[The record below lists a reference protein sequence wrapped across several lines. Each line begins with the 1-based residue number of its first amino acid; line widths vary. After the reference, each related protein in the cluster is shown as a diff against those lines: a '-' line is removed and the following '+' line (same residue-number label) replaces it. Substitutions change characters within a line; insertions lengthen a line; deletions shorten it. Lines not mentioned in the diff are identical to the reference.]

1 MAFDVE
7 QFFQSVDIILT
18 QRLNDLSY
26 DKTIVATI
34 IDDSDKAQG
43 HYIVSDGTINF
54 DAYSNDTAYRVDD
67 QVRVTIL
74 NGDWSQKKFIAGKYS
89 DGQSNI
95 PLTYTPPLDT
105 VMQDN
110 QSTLST
116 IDSWTL
122 QTNGATH
129 VQPIWNTK
137 ITEDSDYYT
146 LQTNGIYNVI
156 TLQGDFQTYFDAV
169 AGNYGL
175 LLELYISPSVN
186 SNERIRKFMTFDSSE
201 MFGNPYSYK
210 IDSHQAKQ
218 ILIASEGIVT
228 EVILSIYQAR
238 QFDVKNGKMIEITNP
253 FIDKTGNQIGQ
264 NDINFK
270 NIVIGFGSDLTQIED
285 NTLKIYTSDPVT
297 YHYANGSGDEYNN
310 KSIGLIWQNK
320 NDNNQY
326 VGFSD
331 GVIKVNGNSIE
342 QYDEI
347 AYLKEEYSEVRLIN
361 QKGKSGIPTDE
372 AGLGHAAD
380 IEEAK
385 PLLKSIYE
393 SLTGSA
399 TSTSDLVYNLQSMS
413 RSLGNT
419 TLLDE
424 LKPIISSY
432 TDETTNTTQSAKLVQ
447 YASIAEQSAQRLAER
462 YGNVLQYAYES
473 QNQVE
478 HTKTWNESWD
488 VESSKET
495 KITLENDSYFKTF
508 ISAIN
513 NGINVV
519 TEFLTSMDTQTA
531 ADQPLGGYR
540 GVYESYNPKIN
551 KAIAAI
557 EILLEQVQT
566 LLSESKESS
575 LKNYQNKSASSF
587 VPYAEKD
594 LSDYHNRYC
603 IYWYRYNEKYIPDYE
618 SDEYKYGM
626 FLGDKWE
633 RVQVDLNN
641 NQIQNIGLPTTPGN
655 SITENGKTIHYF
667 PASPEEPQ
675 FLERKMDPY
684 TAEERYQAVL
694 FYNHIQVSS
703 NVLVFLNSEAD
714 QIPAEFAVD
723 AGDTLVIEH
732 GAYSQDHYQS
742 YTSAFDLVNIADE
755 SRSRQLRV
763 SYNGLLSGDEAL
775 ADATIYWYVP
785 TNSTMLTYDEQYL
798 VDSLNFHTDINAEEP
813 TQFSK
818 SGYVYFCKN
827 IQYTSE
833 EVDAI
838 DSNGNIIYNADG
850 TAAKDTI
857 ISINEQDR
865 HFAYKI
871 KPFYEPSAQNNT
883 ILVEAHVH
891 GKNGEE
897 RVVKGE
903 IFFTFSTFGSN
914 GTKYTFVITPAS
926 TQIAILPAESL
937 DLKVSLRNA
946 EGALI
951 PLKESFVSDEDE
963 DPDEINT
970 YNLKV
975 NWHARNDVNT
985 DLTTSLALT
994 DIEDSEVKNLN
1005 VSNST
1010 DNNKYSGIV
1019 NAKVSYLTQGKTET
1033 ENRVITLSTLY
1044 PVAYSSNENYYISGP
1059 TTIVYNNQGVL
1070 SRLNEEPFKLYSKYV
1085 SDEENSTYEQDV
1097 VVENQSWSLIYYN
1110 NKGEIVSD
1118 DDIIQSYM
1126 PILNSDNTITPAP
1139 MYYTYEDNSVFYVP
1153 VAQCKVG
1160 GDIVWTQ
1167 PIVITQNQYASSTL
1181 NDWNGEFVIDEANG
1195 TILSTMLGAGRKTE
1209 NNTFE
1214 GVLMGDIEAG
1224 ANFDSYNADGL
1235 GIYGFNDG
1243 AQSFYFGVNGK
1254 AFIGKSTAGR
1264 ILFDGNNSLI
1274 YSQKWLNSFDKDDE
1288 GNYIVE
1294 PFVEEVDENGD
1305 PTGAVTLNAGKDGL
1319 AIDLQNGH
1327 IDAYNFKVTSNNVYL
1342 NSNPPDE
1349 GYFFRIGNNGSHIDD
1364 SHTDYTE
1371 EEEEK
1376 YGVMTP
1382 GYVSFSKEGDL
1393 EIRANSLSLT
1403 GQLGGVNLLRQTQP
1417 RRAIPVMETKTVTDD
1432 SGKEEYVIQKK
1443 VDGNPV
1449 FDWDVSKR
1457 NTYEDYEKY
1466 CNNNGT
1472 TPLPEERWNSLPS
1485 LEWEVKD
1492 GILLSGS
1499 YPNETY
1505 TEINKQKEKDLY
1517 LAITA
1522 SNKTRSISQIVEVNS
1537 NEFYTISGYVIGIG
1551 NTGDKILNIVFNNDN
1566 ITTPLWSEGK
1576 NTIDFT
1582 NSEWVRFEYT
1592 FKTPEEISEL
1602 VISFECEN
1610 DFALWHA
1617 KLEYG
1622 SIATEWS
1629 PAPQDTVDTI
1639 AAEQEKYDIYLDQ
1652 DKVFDK
1658 LITQDDGQ
1666 KMVGIWLLPGEET
1679 PSGRNELYINAT
1691 YMSTGILRSS
1701 NWDGAI
1707 GKIKQIDGSKD
1718 KYGRPLYTYEIVT
1731 QPTQGLYLNLD
1742 EGKMWAAKFELNAW
1756 NDDKGLYV
1764 NSHPLDDKKDYYFR
1778 LGDTDNHIT
1787 FTAEGEL
1794 SLKST
1799 KFTLESDKVY
1809 LSDTA
1814 KSFDDVAGQSSV
1826 SLVLKAGDNFGVT
1839 QGGTL
1844 YCTGAQITGNITA
1857 TTLKCENGTIGG
1869 WSIGKETLTGG
1880 GVTLNS
1886 STGTIDGASITA
1898 GKIKGGSIDGAVI
1911 TGGSL
1916 TIGDNKFSVKE
1927 DGSFSAT
1934 SGSIGGWTIT
1944 PSALTG
1950 NGISLGG
1957 GGISSTYW
1965 TVGEDGKTTITDLEV
1980 TKSASFTSTCQ
1991 VSVTGNIGIN
2001 VTPSKTYDLYVN
2013 GYTVL
2018 IGNAAIGTV
2027 PNNNYSLNLGGSL
2040 NIGASLY
2047 VGGTKS
2053 FGEPNVDTEINIDTP
2068 YSMDIGK
2075 MTFRNGILVGW
2086 NGKSSTI
2093 DSASSTYLTTPSSKG
2108 TNGDFLMLTN
2118 SSKHTSAWTTVT
2130 GYTTDATSRNYAIKK
2145 DSNNKF
2151 YTTINT
2157 ASADNY
2163 GVVKTGYTTD
2173 ATSRQYKVS
2182 ISSGNLYTTI
2192 STASSSNYGVVKIG
2206 YSTSGNNRAVQL
2218 NSSGQMYVTVPAG
2231 LTEARVKE
2239 IIESYGY
2246 TTLSAV
2252 GSKINNSAYCT
2263 CEEKDGHTHT
2273 VRVYGW

>member
-89 DGQSNI
+89 DGQSNV

-218 ILIASEGIVT
+218 ILIASEGVVT

-238 QFDVKNGKMIEITNP
+238 QFDVKNGEMIEIANP

-270 NIVIGFGSDLTQIED
+270 NFVIGFGSDLTQIED

-297 YHYANGSGDEYNN
+297 YHYSNGSGDEYNN

-326 VGFSD
+326 IGFSD

-361 QKGKSGIPTDE
+361 QKGKPGIPTDE

-462 YGNVLQYAYES
+462 YSNVLQYAYES

-478 HTKTWNESWD
+478 HTKTWSESWD

-641 NQIQNIGLPTTPGN
+641 NQIQNIGLPTIPGN

-694 FYNHIQVSS
+694 FYNHIQVNS

-914 GTKYTFVITPAS
+914 GTK
-926 TQIAILPAESL
+926 
-937 DLKVSLRNA
+937 
-946 EGALI
+946 
-951 PLKESFVSDEDE
+951 
-963 DPDEINT
+963 
-970 YNLKV
+970 
-975 NWHARNDVNT
+975 
-985 DLTTSLALT
+985 
-994 DIEDSEVKNLN
+994 
-1005 VSNST
+1005 
-1010 DNNKYSGIV
+1010 
-1019 NAKVSYLTQGKTET
+1019 
-1033 ENRVITLSTLY
+1033 
-1044 PVAYSSNENYYISGP
+1044 
-1059 TTIVYNNQGVL
+1059 
-1070 SRLNEEPFKLYSKYV
+1070 
-1085 SDEENSTYEQDV
+1085 
-1097 VVENQSWSLIYYN
+1097 
-1110 NKGEIVSD
+1110 
-1118 DDIIQSYM
+1118 
-1126 PILNSDNTITPAP
+1126 
-1139 MYYTYEDNSVFYVP
+1139 
-1153 VAQCKVG
+1153 
-1160 GDIVWTQ
+1160 
-1167 PIVITQNQYASSTL
+1167 
-1181 NDWNGEFVIDEANG
+1181 
-1195 TILSTMLGAGRKTE
+1195 
-1209 NNTFE
+1209 
-1214 GVLMGDIEAG
+1214 
-1224 ANFDSYNADGL
+1224 
-1235 GIYGFNDG
+1235 
-1243 AQSFYFGVNGK
+1243 
-1254 AFIGKSTAGR
+1254 
-1264 ILFDGNNSLI
+1264 
-1274 YSQKWLNSFDKDDE
+1274 
-1288 GNYIVE
+1288 
-1294 PFVEEVDENGD
+1294 
-1305 PTGAVTLNAGKDGL
+1305 
-1319 AIDLQNGH
+1319 
-1327 IDAYNFKVTSNNVYL
+1327 
-1342 NSNPPDE
+1342 
-1349 GYFFRIGNNGSHIDD
+1349 
-1364 SHTDYTE
+1364 
-1371 EEEEK
+1371 
-1376 YGVMTP
+1376 
-1382 GYVSFSKEGDL
+1382 
-1393 EIRANSLSLT
+1393 
-1403 GQLGGVNLLRQTQP
+1403 
-1417 RRAIPVMETKTVTDD
+1417 
-1432 SGKEEYVIQKK
+1432 
-1443 VDGNPV
+1443 
-1449 FDWDVSKR
+1449 
-1457 NTYEDYEKY
+1457 
-1466 CNNNGT
+1466 
-1472 TPLPEERWNSLPS
+1472 
-1485 LEWEVKD
+1485 
-1492 GILLSGS
+1492 
-1499 YPNETY
+1499 
-1505 TEINKQKEKDLY
+1505 
-1517 LAITA
+1517 
-1522 SNKTRSISQIVEVNS
+1522 
-1537 NEFYTISGYVIGIG
+1537 
-1551 NTGDKILNIVFNNDN
+1551 
-1566 ITTPLWSEGK
+1566 
-1576 NTIDFT
+1576 
-1582 NSEWVRFEYT
+1582 
-1592 FKTPEEISEL
+1592 
-1602 VISFECEN
+1602 
-1610 DFALWHA
+1610 
-1617 KLEYG
+1617 
-1622 SIATEWS
+1622 
-1629 PAPQDTVDTI
+1629 
-1639 AAEQEKYDIYLDQ
+1639 
-1652 DKVFDK
+1652 
-1658 LITQDDGQ
+1658 
-1666 KMVGIWLLPGEET
+1666 
-1679 PSGRNELYINAT
+1679 
-1691 YMSTGILRSS
+1691 
-1701 NWDGAI
+1701 
-1707 GKIKQIDGSKD
+1707 
-1718 KYGRPLYTYEIVT
+1718 
-1731 QPTQGLYLNLD
+1731 
-1742 EGKMWAAKFELNAW
+1742 
-1756 NDDKGLYV
+1756 
-1764 NSHPLDDKKDYYFR
+1764 
-1778 LGDTDNHIT
+1778 
-1787 FTAEGEL
+1787 
-1794 SLKST
+1794 
-1799 KFTLESDKVY
+1799 
-1809 LSDTA
+1809 
-1814 KSFDDVAGQSSV
+1814 
-1826 SLVLKAGDNFGVT
+1826 
-1839 QGGTL
+1839 
-1844 YCTGAQITGNITA
+1844 
-1857 TTLKCENGTIGG
+1857 
-1869 WSIGKETLTGG
+1869 
-1880 GVTLNS
+1880 
-1886 STGTIDGASITA
+1886 
-1898 GKIKGGSIDGAVI
+1898 
-1911 TGGSL
+1911 
-1916 TIGDNKFSVKE
+1916 
-1927 DGSFSAT
+1927 
-1934 SGSIGGWTIT
+1934 
-1944 PSALTG
+1944 
-1950 NGISLGG
+1950 
-1957 GGISSTYW
+1957 
-1965 TVGEDGKTTITDLEV
+1965 
-1980 TKSASFTSTCQ
+1980 
-1991 VSVTGNIGIN
+1991 
-2001 VTPSKTYDLYVN
+2001 
-2013 GYTVL
+2013 
-2018 IGNAAIGTV
+2018 
-2027 PNNNYSLNLGGSL
+2027 
-2040 NIGASLY
+2040 
-2047 VGGTKS
+2047 
-2053 FGEPNVDTEINIDTP
+2053 
-2068 YSMDIGK
+2068 
-2075 MTFRNGILVGW
+2075 
-2086 NGKSSTI
+2086 
-2093 DSASSTYLTTPSSKG
+2093 
-2108 TNGDFLMLTN
+2108 
-2118 SSKHTSAWTTVT
+2118 
-2130 GYTTDATSRNYAIKK
+2130 
-2145 DSNNKF
+2145 
-2151 YTTINT
+2151 
-2157 ASADNY
+2157 
-2163 GVVKTGYTTD
+2163 
-2173 ATSRQYKVS
+2173 
-2182 ISSGNLYTTI
+2182 
-2192 STASSSNYGVVKIG
+2192 
-2206 YSTSGNNRAVQL
+2206 
-2218 NSSGQMYVTVPAG
+2218 
-2231 LTEARVKE
+2231 
-2239 IIESYGY
+2239 
-2246 TTLSAV
+2246 
-2252 GSKINNSAYCT
+2252 
-2263 CEEKDGHTHT
+2263 
-2273 VRVYGW
+2273 

>member
-89 DGQSNI
+89 DGQSNV

-122 QTNGATH
+122 QTNGVTH

-175 LLELYISPSVN
+175 LLELYISPSAN

-218 ILIASEGIVT
+218 ILIASEGVVT

-238 QFDVKNGKMIEITNP
+238 QFDVKNGEMIEIANP

-297 YHYANGSGDEYNN
+297 YHYSNGSGDEYNN

-326 VGFSD
+326 IGFSD
-331 GVIKVNGNSIE
+331 GIIKVNGESIE

-361 QKGKSGIPTDE
+361 QKGKPGIPTDE
-372 AGLGHAAD
+372 EGLGHAAD

-462 YGNVLQYAYES
+462 YSNVLQYAYES

-478 HTKTWNESWD
+478 HTKTWSESWD

-540 GVYESYNPKIN
+540 GVYESYSPKIN

-557 EILLEQVQT
+557 EVLLEQVQT

-694 FYNHIQVSS
+694 FYNHIQVNS

-723 AGDTLVIEH
+723 ASDTLVIEH

-798 VDSLNFHTDINAEEP
+798 VDGLNFHTDINAEEP

-838 DSNGNIIYNADG
+838 DSDGNIIYNADG

-857 ISINEQDR
+857 ISINEADR

-926 TQIAILPAESL
+926 TQIAILPTESL
-937 DLKVSLRNA
+937 DLNVSLRNA

-975 NWHARNDVNT
+975 NWHARNNVNT
-985 DLTTSLALT
+985 DPTTSLALT

-1010 DNNKYSGIV
+1010 DNNKYSGII

-1085 SDEENSTYEQDV
+1085 SDEENSTSEQDV
-1097 VVENQSWSLIYYN
+1097 VVEDQIWSLIYYN

-1305 PTGAVTLNAGKDGL
+1305 PTGVVTLNAGKDGL

-1417 RRAIPVMETKTVTDD
+1417 RRAVPVMETKTVTSD

-1466 CNNNGT
+1466 CNSNGT

-1517 LAITA
+1517 LAVTA

-1794 SLKST
+1794 LLKST
-1799 KFTLESDKVY
+1799 KFTLESTDVY

-1814 KSFDDVAGQSSV
+1814 KSFDNIAGNESV
-1826 SLVLKAGDNFGVT
+1826 SLVLKAGNNFGVT
-1839 QGGTL
+1839 KGGTL

-1886 STGTIDGASITA
+1886 SEGSISGAAIS
-1898 GKIKGGSIDGAVI
+1898 GGSI
-1911 TGGSL
+1911 TGGTGYFITL
-1916 TIGDNKFSVKE
+1916 KAG
-1927 DGSFSAT
+1927 GSSSGSSADTAYQLVAT
-1934 SGSIGGWTIT
+1934 SGGVTLKNATIEGGASGDASYYRISGGAVSAKGATLETLTVSKSAFFTDTCRVGINVNPDTANDGCDLKVSGKSRFGGNIGIGTSPDKDYT
-1944 PSALTG
+1944 L
-1950 NGISLGG
+1950 SLGG
-1957 GGISSTYW
+1957 GIKIKTGSYIQNAGKDGEKIQFSGNGIFVLGDFIDLAAKEVEIGSSHQESTVEFWGSTHVYGAFAIDTKTGTRVYLGNGSVVTVTDGTKGEVTLLKYVENHAKGWSLFGGSQSTTVDSALFLVGSNGSTKVSAGSSTKPVYFS
-1965 TVGEDGKTTITDLEV
+1965 GG
-1980 TKSASFTSTCQ
+1980 
-1991 VSVTGNIGIN
+1991 
-2001 VTPSKTYDLYVN
+2001 
-2013 GYTVL
+2013 
-2018 IGNAAIGTV
+2018 V
-2027 PNNNYSLNLGGSL
+2027 P
-2040 NIGASLY
+2040 
-2047 VGGTKS
+2047 
-2053 FGEPNVDTEINIDTP
+2053 
-2068 YSMDIGK
+2068 
-2075 MTFRNGILVGW
+2075 
-2086 NGKSSTI
+2086 
-2093 DSASSTYLTTPSSKG
+2093 
-2108 TNGDFLMLTN
+2108 
-2118 SSKHTSAWTTVT
+2118 
-2130 GYTTDATSRNYAIKK
+2130 
-2145 DSNNKF
+2145 
-2151 YTTINT
+2151 
-2157 ASADNY
+2157 
-2163 GVVKTGYTTD
+2163 VVCNEM
-2173 ATSRQYKVS
+2173 
-2182 ISSGNLYTTI
+2182 I
-2192 STASSSNYGVVKIG
+2192 
-2206 YSTSGNNRAVQL
+2206 
-2218 NSSGQMYVTVPAG
+2218 
-2231 LTEARVKE
+2231 TEAKVKS

-2252 GSKINNSAYCT
+2252 GSKISNSAYCT
-2263 CEEKDGHTHT
+2263 CEEEDGHKHT